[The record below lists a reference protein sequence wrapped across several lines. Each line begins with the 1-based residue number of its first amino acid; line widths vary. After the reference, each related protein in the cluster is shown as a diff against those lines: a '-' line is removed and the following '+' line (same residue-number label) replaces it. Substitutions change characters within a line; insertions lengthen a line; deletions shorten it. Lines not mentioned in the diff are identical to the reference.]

1 MPLYSELIRIEDEY
15 NYSANIQ
22 FDIENDKKLLRF
34 IPNDTTIDLLR
45 EYFIDI
51 TRINPLHH
59 ARMLYGSYGTG
70 KSHFLTVL
78 SLLLEKRHVEGNGY
92 NTFLSRIAKYDDKL
106 ASDINSYVND
116 KQKKPFLV
124 VPIVFDFD
132 DFERCIYF
140 SLKKKLESIGKK
152 VSFKTFFDQAT
163 ALIEQ
168 WKNSEESKERLLKAC
183 KSSKITLEE
192 MEEMLSIFD
201 KKSEKKFQSIFSK
214 MTFGVKYIY
223 EVTNLSQTL
232 NEASEAISDKYSG
245 IVFIFDEFGRYIED
259 NIKTIKVKAVQDLAE
274 FCDHGSGNNH
284 IILVSH
290 KEISQYTQ
298 RFGKSIS
305 HEWKKVE
312 GRYKQTPINDSQ
324 DQCLSLIRSVL
335 EKNVSPWKKFKTKF
349 KKELNDLYSE
359 AADFRGFMIDS
370 ENAQNQFEGGFPLHP
385 ISLFALDKLSKKV
398 AQNERTFFTYLAS
411 KEDNSL
417 YSFLK
422 KYKTKEF
429 HFVGIDEIY
438 DYFEPSIKSTQSD
451 ASFEWYKE
459 LQIAL
464 SKNHSSSNDDTPET
478 RILKVIATIGIINDP
493 SALTANKTT
502 IVNVI
507 DLPKDII
514 TNALERLCER
524 KIIKYSGAY
533 DRYNFFEAS
542 IFDVEEIINDECQA
556 VSLEST
562 VNTLNDEFVDFVL
575 YPYDYNRVYK
585 ISRIFIPSFATLQ
598 DLQRKAFS
606 NKFGKYYDGILI
618 MLLSNPDD
626 DIDEIINISKD
637 IKRSI
642 IFVNN
647 ETSSLT
653 EYVKRYIAIKYLD
666 SKKSEYIAKDP
677 AFEKELDYYKDE
689 YRLNIIELINQWK
702 RTFEETNTV
711 VIEGETLLDI
721 KSIKDLS
728 DAASKIMYN
737 SFPNT
742 LIVNNELINK
752 NTISGSIMSA
762 KKNVIANILSGEAA
776 SNYYSVPY
784 LSPDYIAV
792 RSVLVKNGFIST
804 EEQTTLNSVPGG
816 INTHVLV
823 KNKINNFIKKAR
835 NEQVGF
841 EQVINDLKEPPFG
854 LRNGYLSLLLA
865 HFLIPYKKSLI
876 INSHGVE
883 KELTVDLFE
892 EIVRRPSDFTFT
904 IANWTD
910 DQLDFLSSLENIFHD
925 YIAESALSKNR
936 LKAIYDG
943 MLLHYKNV
951 PKFARTTQVY
961 ISEKAKQYRNIIS
974 KSTANYSS
982 FIFSSIKSLGSSYD
996 NAIDQIVKIK
1006 SELEDSVNALSREI
1020 VSSIFDIFE
1029 VPNNM
1034 SAGKMLCSNY
1044 EKQWKS
1050 KRTKS
1055 FDYYTNAFLELVS
1068 NITADQDDY
1077 SIVMQLTKTLT
1088 GFEIIYWNDSHKD
1101 NFVDRLKEI
1110 KTKLSLYHGEGS
1122 LGDSETKVTISTA
1135 SGNEKSLVF
1144 DRSELSALS
1153 STLKNKIHTTFKNY
1167 GLSVSY
1173 DEKVQV
1179 LLSLLEDLMEGKE

>member
-1 MPLYSELIRIEDEY
+1 MPLYSELIKIEDEY

-22 FDIENDKKLLRF
+22 FDIENDKKLQRF
-34 IPNDTTIDLLR
+34 IPNDTTIELIK

-51 TRINPLHH
+51 TRLNPTHH
-59 ARMLYGSYGTG
+59 ARILHGSYGTG

-78 SLLLEKRHVEGNGY
+78 SLLLEKKYIESDGY
-92 NTFLSRIAKYDDKL
+92 NTFLSRIAKYDENL
-106 ASDINSYVND
+106 TSDINKYIKD
-116 KQKKPFLV
+116 KARKPFLI

-140 SLKKKLESIGKK
+140 SLKKKLETIGKK

-168 WKNSEESKERLLKAC
+168 WKSSEESKERLIKAC
-183 KSSKITLEE
+183 QSSKITLEE
-192 MEEMLSIFD
+192 IEELLSLFD
-201 KKSEKKFQSIFSK
+201 KKAEKKFQKIFSK

-232 NEASEAISDKYSG
+232 NEASEAIADKYSG

-259 NIKTIKVKAVQDLAE
+259 NIKTIKIKAVQDLAE

-284 IILVSH
+284 VILVSH

-298 RFGKSIS
+298 RFGKTIS

-335 EKNVSPWKKFKTKF
+335 EKNEKPWKKFQNRF
-349 KKELNDLYSE
+349 KNELNALYSE

-411 KEDNSL
+411 KEENSL
-417 YSFLK
+417 YSFLE

-429 HFVGIDEIY
+429 HFVGIDKIY

-451 ASFEWYKE
+451 TSFEWYKE

-464 SKNHSSSNDDTPET
+464 SKNHSSSDDDTPET
-478 RILKVIATIGIINDP
+478 KILKVIATIGIINDP
-493 SALTANKTT
+493 SALIANKTT

-533 DRYNFFEAS
+533 DRYDFFEAS
-542 IFDVEEIINDECQA
+542 IFDVEEIINDECQT
-556 VSLEST
+556 VSVEST
-562 VNTLNDEFVDFVL
+562 VNTLNDEFIDFVL

-585 ISRIFIPSFATLQ
+585 ISRIFVPSFATLQ
-598 DLQRKAFS
+598 DLQKKAFL

-626 DIDEIINISKD
+626 DMDEILNISKD

-642 IFVNN
+642 MFVSN
-647 ETSSLT
+647 ETAVLT
-653 EYVKRYIAIKYLD
+653 EYIKKYIAIKYLD
-666 SKKSEYIAKDP
+666 SKKSEYISKDP

-689 YRLNIIELINQWK
+689 YRLNITEIINQWK
-702 RTFEETNTV
+702 NTFEGSNTIIIDGKTV
-711 VIEGETLLDI
+711 ADI
-721 KSIKDLS
+721 KSLRDLS
-728 DAASKIMYN
+728 NAASKIMYD

-752 NTISGSIMSA
+752 NIISGSIMSA
-762 KKNVIANILSGEAA
+762 KKNAIANILSGENA

-784 LSPDYIAV
+784 LSPDYIAI
-792 RSVLVKNGFIST
+792 RSVLVKNGFITT
-804 EEQTTLNSVPGG
+804 EEDVELNTVPDGAS
-816 INTHVLV
+816 THVLV
-823 KNKINNFIKKAR
+823 KNRIEGFIEKAK
-835 NEQVGF
+835 NEIVDF
-841 EQVINDLKEPPFG
+841 EKVINFLKEPPFG

-876 INSHGVE
+876 ISSHGVE
-883 KELTVDLFE
+883 KELTVELFE

-904 IANWTD
+904 IANWSGE
-910 DQLDFLSSLENIFHD
+910 QLDFLNSLENIFHE
-925 YIAESALSKNR
+925 YIVESTLSKNR

-943 MLLHYKNV
+943 MLLHFKNV
-951 PKFARTTQVY
+951 PKFARTTEVY
-961 ISEKAKQYRNIIS
+961 ISEKAKQYRSIIS

-982 FIFSSIKSLGSSYD
+982 FIFSGIKSLGSSYD

-1006 SELEDSVNALSREI
+1006 SELEDAVNALSREV
-1020 VSSIFDIFE
+1020 VSSIFEIFDA
-1029 VPNNM
+1029 PNNI

-1044 EKQWKS
+1044 EKKWKS

-1068 NITADQDDY
+1068 NLNSDQDDY

-1088 GFEIIYWNDSHKD
+1088 GFEIIYWNDSHKHD
-1101 NFVDRLKEI
+1101 FVDRLNEI
-1110 KTKLSLYHGEGS
+1110 KTKLDLYHEEDS
-1122 LGDSETKVTISTA
+1122 LSESESKVTISTA
-1135 SGNEKSLVF
+1135 SGTEKSLVF
-1144 DRSELSALS
+1144 DRSDLSTLS
-1153 STLKNKIHTTFKNY
+1153 LTLKNKIHNTFNNY
-1167 GLSVSY
+1167 GLSISY